1 MRQPAD
7 INDGAPVITP
17 RDDKMAGSGQ
27 EPTSMVAI
35 DSPGD
40 VVFGESSSDAHP
52 ARAKLRKSPLEHYL
66 RQALRSEA

>member
-1 MRQPAD
+1 
-7 INDGAPVITP
+7 
-17 RDDKMAGSGQ
+17 
-27 EPTSMVAI
+27 MVVV

-40 VVFGESSSDAHP
+40 VVFGESSSGAHP